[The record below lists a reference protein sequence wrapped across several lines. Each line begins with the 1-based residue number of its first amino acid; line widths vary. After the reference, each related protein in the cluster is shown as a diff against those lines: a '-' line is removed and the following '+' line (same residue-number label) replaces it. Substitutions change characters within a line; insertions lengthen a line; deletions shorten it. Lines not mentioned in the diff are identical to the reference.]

1 MITDQKWSVISC
13 VNAELA
19 ELAGQFGKT
28 YIIRV
33 RRCSGTEST
42 WFGIAW
48 TVTGGLLL
56 AVSVEGLMA
65 QRLTRL

>member
-1 MITDQKWSVISC
+1 M
-13 VNAELA
+13 
-19 ELAGQFGKT
+19 
-28 YIIRV
+28 IRV
-33 RRCSGTEST
+33 RRWSGTEST

>member
-1 MITDQKWSVISC
+1 MITDQKWSVIPC
-13 VNAELA
+13 VSAELA

-28 YIIRV
+28 YMIRV
-33 RRCSGTEST
+33 RRWSGTEST

-56 AVSVEGLMA
+56 AVSVEGLVA

>member
-1 MITDQKWSVISC
+1 MITDQKWSVIPC
-13 VNAELA
+13 VSA

-28 YIIRV
+28 YMIRV